1 MVPRPLGTVCLV
13 GCRGLTFEL
22 AAHRI
27 SLGGRPLQEGDVI
40 YLDAES
46 GRIHRGEPK
55 TVVEK
60 PVGYVAEVVRWQRA
74 VRRHAHRYGN
84 PVARSAR

>member
-1 MVPRPLGTVCLV
+1 M
-13 GCRGLTFEL
+13 
-22 AAHRI
+22 
-27 SLGGRPLQEGDVI
+27 I